1 MALPK
6 LEIPTYELVQPST
19 GKKIKFRPF
28 LVKEHKV
35 LLTMAEASDDEIARI
50 VKELVDVC
58 TFNQLKVSE
67 LPHFDVEYIFMML
80 RSKSI
85 SEKVDVV
92 ITCGKCEEK
101 YDSSFNIEDLKVI
114 NLKVASDKIMI
125 TDTIGIQLNY
135 PNFTNVVKIFES
147 NDAQVVFDLVKS
159 CLKGIFDQENFY
171 NIKEQTDE
179 EINEFLE
186 SLTKEQFSKI
196 EEFFINSPKIVQEIE
211 SECPSCHHKN
221 KSRIEGLQNFFI

>member
-6 LEIPTYELVQPST
+6 LEVPTYELIQPST

-50 VKELVDVC
+50 VKELVDIC

-80 RSKSI
+80 RAKSI

-92 ITCGKCEEK
+92 ITCGNCGEK
-101 YDSSFNIEDLKVI
+101 YDSSFNIEELKVI
-114 NLKVASDKIMI
+114 NQKATADKVMI
-125 TDTIGIQLNY
+125 TDTIGIQLKY
-135 PNFTNVVKIFES
+135 PNFSNVVKIFES
-147 NDAQVVFDLVKS
+147 DEVQVVFDLVKS
-159 CLKGIFDQENFY
+159 CIKGIFDDKNFY
-171 NIKEQTDE
+171 DIREQTDE

-186 SLTKEQFSKI
+186 SLTKEQFAKI
-196 EEFFINSPKIVQEIE
+196 EEFFINSPKIVQEIDT
-211 SECPSCHHKN
+211 ECPKCSHNN